1 LRAVSLMSVDA
12 GSDVAWV
19 ATCNDIIFLDIGEDR
34 YFRLEEPAN
43 ADALARIA
51 ADGSKFWAQPQ
62 CLPRPAGWKPAA
74 TSAFP
79 LREAKFSLSGIA
91 AAMWLERRL
100 AARLSRTGLKRT
112 LASVRTLLDSTQSDK
127 AHIAQAPLIANDF
140 HQAHLLRSAAEQCLR
155 TTFIRSPSP
164 VRECPPLSANRS
176 LSGVF
181 RFQRGSGCEGVST
194 VCQRA
199 TLSDRLCL
207 PTYDIGSPKQDPIA
221 SSVKLSAFTDTSFGN
236 CWLRGSSRD
245 TGSLI
250 CLQSSALS
258 KPAVTIQAM

>member
-1 LRAVSLMSVDA
+1 MSIDA

-62 CLPRPAGWKPAA
+62 FLPRPAGWKPAA

-79 LREAKFSLSGIA
+79 LREGKFSLSGIA

-100 AARLSRTGLKRT
+100 AARLARTGLKRT

-140 HQAHLLRSAAEQCLR
+140 HQAHLLRSAAEQCL
-155 TTFIRSPSP
+155 IRSLAMA
-164 VRECPPLSANRS
+164 VRCASFDIRS
-176 LSGVF
+176 HVVIGIRTYPFAAHCWCQIDGMVLNDTVEEVR
-181 RFQRGSGCEGVST
+181 RFT
-194 VCQRA
+194 
-199 TLSDRLCL
+199 
-207 PTYDIGSPKQDPIA
+207 PIL
-221 SSVKLSAFTDTSFGN
+221 V
-236 CWLRGSSRD
+236 
-245 TGSLI
+245 I
-250 CLQSSALS
+250 
-258 KPAVTIQAM
+258 